1 MRSIKTLITISVFFF
16 LTSAL
21 YAQSYNYEEMTQ
33 EQYNAYLAEWQ
44 GRLDAGNSGISE
56 QDATIDELNKELQSM
71 DAEYGQTWN
80 DIFAATGT
88 SQEEYNSY
96 QDAISQLKKDVAA
109 FLAMSPDQIYQNA
122 AELDKLQA
130 RLAELQNNHFGV
142 MSENEADLNEIASM
156 IEQARGKGKSAVP
169 PSYTVQRGDYL
180 WKIAKMPDIYGDAYA
195 WMRIYTSN
203 KEQIKDPNLIYPNQ
217 SFLIPREVG
226 PNQHLV
232 VRGEYLYKIAG
243 YSNVYG
249 NAFQWQKLFE
259 NNKEVITDPN
269 IIFPYQVLNIA
280 R

>member
-1 MRSIKTLITISVFFF
+1 MRTIKTLITVTLLFFV
-16 LTSAL
+16 TSAL

-44 GRLDAGNSGISE
+44 GRLDAGNAGMTE
-56 QDATIDELNKELQSM
+56 QDARIDELNKELQAM

-80 DIFAATGT
+80 EIFASTGT

-96 QDAISQLKKDVAA
+96 QDAIPLLKKDVAA

-122 AELDKLQA
+122 GELSALET
-130 RLAELQNNHFGV
+130 RLAELQKNHFGV
-142 MSENEADLNEIASM
+142 MAENEAALNEIARM
-156 IEQARGKGKSAVP
+156 IEQAKEKGKSAVP
-169 PSYTVQRGDYL
+169 PAYTVKRGDYL

-203 KEQIKDPNLIYPNQ
+203 KDQIKDPNLIYPNQ

-249 NAFQWQKLFE
+249 NAFQWQKLYE
-259 NNKEVITDPN
+259 NNKDIISDPSM
-269 IIFPYQVLNIA
+269 IYPYQVLNIS

>member
-130 RLAELQNNHFGV
+130 RLTELQNNHFGV